1 MPKIALT
8 DLAIKAL
15 RPATQTD
22 YWDTGLANFG
32 LRAGPRRKTFLVL
45 VGPKRRRVTIGH
57 YPDWS
62 LHKARRK
69 AMLILGSP
77 PAPHMVT
84 SMAFSD
90 AVESFIAHQKKNN
103 RPSTV
108 RETERLLRRHYPF
121 TGSLATATTHRIT
134 DIVGELPRSE
144 ANHAFVAMR
153 AFLNWCVGKQYL
165 QASPLAGLK
174 QPYKTLSRDRAL
186 EDHELAVIL
195 KAITPP
201 TTRYDVMIGLLITT
215 GQRCNEIGSLRPEF
229 INREAQ
235 TITLPAWLT
244 KNNSQHT
251 FPYGP
256 LTASLL
262 EQYEFGE
269 EPFKSWGTVKRL
281 FDKRVQLAHYTWHDF
296 RRTLSTIMSRENLAT
311 ITAVEALLNHKTGS
325 RSPIQRIYDR
335 HDYMP
340 QMRAA
345 VLAYEAHL
353 SRLMPP

>member
-1 MPKIALT
+1 VPKIALT

-15 RPATQTD
+15 KPATQTD

-32 LRAGPRRKTFLVL
+32 MRAGPRRKTFIAL

-57 YPDWS
+57 YPEWS
-62 LHKARRK
+62 LHNARRK

-77 PAPHMVT
+77 QSQLSSTMPYPEAIDLFL
-84 SMAFSD
+84 S
-90 AVESFIAHQKKNN
+90 HQSKNN
-103 RPSTV
+103 RPSTLYQ
-108 RETERLLRRHYPF
+108 TERLLRRHFPF
-121 TGSLATATTHRIT
+121 TGSLATATRQRIM
-134 DIVGELPRSE
+134 DIIAELPRSE

-153 AFLNWCVGKQYL
+153 TFLNWCVAKQFIQY
-165 QASPLAGLK
+165 SPLMGLK
-174 QPYKTLSRDRAL
+174 LPYKTFSRDRAL
-186 EDHELAVIL
+186 EDHELATIL

-201 TTRYDVMIGLLITT
+201 TTRYDVLIGLLITT
-215 GQRCNEIGSLRPEF
+215 GQRCNEIASLRPEF

-244 KNNSQHT
+244 KNNTQHT

-256 LTASLL
+256 LTAALL
-262 EQYEFGE
+262 EQLEFKE
-269 EPFKSWGTVKRL
+269 KPTDSWGTIKRL
-281 FDKRVQLAHYTWHDF
+281 FDKRVVLPHYTWHDF
-296 RRTLSTIMSRENLAT
+296 RRTLSTIMSRENLAP

-325 RSPIQRIYDR
+325 RSPIQRVYDR

-345 VLAYEAHL
+345 VMAYDAYL
-353 SRLMPP
+353 TRLMSP